1 MRLAFTCH
9 GLLLAVLLVGFA
21 STLGLATLEP
31 MFALLGAGK
40 PELLPLISEYMSV
53 WYLAIPLLV
62 IPMAG
67 NSAIRAS
74 GDTKT
79 PAKIMILAGLINGAF
94 STRCW
99 SFGYGPFPGIRF
111 KAPRLLAD
119 SVGLVRCVAH
129 CVCVNHTRATWFAQT
144 KNIIVDWKQI
154 LTIGTPAAL
163 SNALNPLAVPLLRGC

>member
-1 MRLAFTCH
+1 MRLTASPWGLASAFRRVLVAYSVKAARKMRLAFTCH

-94 STRCW
+94 STRC
-99 SFGYGPFPGIRF
+99 
-111 KAPRLLAD
+111 
-119 SVGLVRCVAH
+119 
-129 CVCVNHTRATWFAQT
+129 
-144 KNIIVDWKQI
+144 
-154 LTIGTPAAL
+154 
-163 SNALNPLAVPLLRGC
+163 